1 MDSTLSIASNHLS
14 KIFSVITSEQ
24 NAPRE
29 CMKLEDCNTKETS
42 FDHSKLYL
50 MFLMDND
57 MIYESENFCAPP
69 SSSDHDTLRRAG
81 LCSGGLRVSFP
92 SSNNINY
99 LPAEVPS
106 CDEQPE
112 S

>member
-14 KIFSVITSEQ
+14 KIFSVTTSEQ

-29 CMKLEDCNTKETS
+29 CMKLEDCNTKRTS

-50 MFLMDND
+50 MLLMDND
-57 MIYESENFCAPP
+57 MIYESENFCALPP
-69 SSSDHDTLRRAG
+69 SSSVLDTLRRAG

-92 SSNNINY
+92 SVQTAGQLVSWS
-99 LPAEVPS
+99 AV
-106 CDEQPE
+106 QTQ
-112 S
+112 